1 MQTDP
6 IGNEEL
12 DRRIIPPSEFVADA
26 SAFIDVRL
34 PDSQGKHNFAM
45 IGPGVSQNP
54 DQHVNLREKLGF
66 NIGAAGLPPGTVNNQ
81 HLHFTAEVFVS
92 IGTDLEFNVD
102 LESDRQFPASGR
114 FVFSLPTWLWR
125 GFRNVG
131 DDYALLYAV
140 LGEDDTGGIL
150 WSPKVLHQAA
160 DTGLYLS
167 SNDTLLDTTAGDI
180 VEGVDI
186 VPPMPEVDLGDLPFF
201 SSEELSGRLISG
213 DDLVWSDRALLD
225 SALPGRASRL
235 APVIGWGMTM
245 DRNHVPPIYNPH
257 SFTLEWLAVPPGN
270 RVSAHRHSDEQALI
284 VATDGWE
291 LEVNLGADVLSRPL
305 EKGTILSVPPGTWRS
320 FINGGAEDAV
330 MCVVNGGDTRTKL
343 EWPAETM
350 EAARRDDLAVDAGG
364 YLAPLHLIERT
375 SRPII

>member
-34 PDSQGKHNFAM
+34 PDSQGKHNFSF

-54 DQHVNLREKLGF
+54 DQHVNVRDPHGF

-92 IGTDLEFNVD
+92 IGTDVEFNVD
-102 LESDRQFPASGR
+102 VDSDRQFPASGR
-114 FVFSLPTWLWR
+114 FVFSLPTWMFR

-131 DDYALLYAV
+131 EDYALLYAV

-160 DTGLYLS
+160 DTGLYLRS
-167 SNDTLLDTTAGDI
+167 DDTLLDTTAGD
-180 VEGVDI
+180 VLEGVDI
-186 VPPMPEVDLGDLPFF
+186 VPPMSEDDLGSLRAVK
-201 SSEELSGRLISG
+201 SEELSGRLIKE
-213 DDLVWSDRALLD
+213 DDMVWSDRALLD
-225 SALPGRASRL
+225 SVLPDRASRL

-245 DRNHVPPIYNPH
+245 DRNHVPPISNPH

-270 RVSAHRHSDEQALI
+270 RVSAHRHSDQQALI

-291 LEVNLGADVLSRPL
+291 LEVNLGDDALSRPL
-305 EKGTILSVPPGTWRS
+305 EKGAVVSLPAGAWRS
-320 FINGGAEDAV
+320 FINIGAEDAV

-343 EWPAETM
+343 EWPAETI
-350 EAARRDDLAVDAGG
+350 EAARRDDWAVDASG
-364 YLAPLHLIERT
+364 YLAPFHLIERT
-375 SRPII
+375 SKPIV